1 MADAGSHRARAGWL
15 PALVAVVSLVAG
27 TTACAGQA
35 DGTSDA
41 DDVPSTSAPST
52 GQPDAGNTALELAV
66 LDALADDPHPK
77 DVRYEAD
84 RDRVVVT
91 VRTEG
96 AALAPEVLRELEE
109 RAEQVTDGVDVV
121 VETTDQDTPTED

>member
-1 MADAGSHRARAGWL
+1 
-15 PALVAVVSLVAG
+15 VS
-27 TTACAGQA
+27 
-35 DGTSDA
+35 
-41 DDVPSTSAPST
+41 STSTPST

-77 DVRYEAD
+77 DARYEAD

-96 AALAPEVLRELEE
+96 AALDPEVLRELEE
-109 RAEQVTDGVDVV
+109 KAEQVTDGVDVV